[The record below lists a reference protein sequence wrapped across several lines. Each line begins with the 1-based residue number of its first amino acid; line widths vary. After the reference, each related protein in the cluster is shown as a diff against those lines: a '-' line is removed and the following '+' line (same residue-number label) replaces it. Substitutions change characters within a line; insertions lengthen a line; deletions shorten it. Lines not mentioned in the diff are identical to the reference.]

1 MDGLS
6 LDLGWPLALWGLVA
20 VALVPLLMWRSKFPM
35 SKGRRR
41 IVMVLRMIAMA
52 LAVVSV
58 AALRIGFP
66 SDELAVGLV
75 VDGSASIAPEERRR
89 VSEDLAA
96 MQAAN
101 DLITWTPV
109 GLGATRQG
117 GNRPGGGSG
126 LEVQIGAAVSLLPRD
141 HARRLLVA
149 TDGRDP
155 QLATAIASA
164 RAQGVEV
171 SVLPMGEGPAIDAFA
186 IAGVDAPRLLR
197 AEETSDVVATL
208 YANRDADVRIEAFFD
223 GRSVLTE
230 THRATRGSSTARMSL
245 RFPEDPGVH
254 QLELAVHGEG
264 DTVSANDRWR
274 TLVEVLPKPRVRIYH
289 APDSSPILAT
299 VLRDAGMDVE
309 VFAPQQAFTRL
320 EQYEPYA
327 LVIADEIELGD
338 FSDDQQR
345 VLRQWV
351 EEEGGGLITAS
362 FNRPVRRTPRILRE
376 IEPIIPPPA
385 QPEPRPLELVLVIDR
400 SSSMSGAP
408 MEQARQSAIAAVRA
422 LRRDARVGAVAF
434 SGGADRVIAPVGME
448 ESEQVVQFIAGIH
461 AEGGTNIAAAV
472 TAANHIMSNDPRYI
486 HHVILIS
493 DGESEPQSAIA
504 AAMAL
509 AGRGVSI
516 STITIGSYSQLLADI
531 ARIGRG
537 RYHVTNAGGLRSLVV
552 SEAMMRQPPAHRQ
565 TPFQMR
571 EQTHLQ
577 MFDGMRFDGA
587 PAISGHA
594 LAGLRPGATQVLT
607 ATEGMPLLAHWHRGL
622 GQVASWTSATSGSW
636 TDGLRQTSTFRD
648 LFTHLARGMLRT
660 RTVEPPRILIER
672 DPLSAQRRL
681 VTIISP
687 YVDTRNVPIVRLF
700 RGASVRNVA
709 TGSDPTFAEE
719 LPMEIAGPGV
729 WQASLQTG
737 FTFLV
742 DARMP
747 EDVEPT
753 AAEGDERPYD
763 EELAA
768 FGPDTATLERLA
780 AIGGGTLLTAPLE
793 ITHEASAV
801 PAMRPLR
808 TPLLLLALLF
818 YLFSLL
824 LLRLPDRALATGFEV
839 ERPSRVPQ
847 PSRRS
852 VPPAPP
858 LTDDEKKRA
867 A

>member
-1 MDGLS
+1 MEGLS
-6 LDLGWPLALWGLVA
+6 IDLGWPLALSGLVL
-20 VALVPLLMWRSKFPM
+20 VALVPFLVWRSRFPM
-35 SKGRRR
+35 SPSRRR
-41 IVMVLRMIAMA
+41 LVTVLRMIAMV
-52 LAVVSV
+52 LAVISV
-58 AALRIGFP
+58 AAVRIGFP
-66 SDELAVGLV
+66 TSELAVGLV
-75 VDGSASIAPEERRR
+75 VDGSTSVAPEERQR
-89 VSEDLAA
+89 VTEELRA

-101 DLITWTPV
+101 DLVTWTPV
-109 GLGATRQG
+109 GLGRS
-117 GNRPGGGSG
+117 GNSRGSAD
-126 LEVQIGAAVSLLPRD
+126 LETQVGAAVALLPRD

-155 QLATAIASA
+155 RLASA
-164 RAQGVEV
+164 IEAASAAGVEV
-171 SVLPMGEGPAIDAFA
+171 SILPMGESPTVDAFA
-186 IAGVDAPRLLR
+186 ISSVDAPRLLR
-197 AEETSDVVATL
+197 AEETSDVAVSL
-208 YANRDADVRIEAFFD
+208 YASRDADVRLEAFFD

-230 THRATRGSSTARMSL
+230 THHASRGTSSARLSL

-254 QLELAVHGEG
+254 ELEIAVRGEG
-264 DTVSANDRWR
+264 DSVSANDRWR

-289 APDSSPILAT
+289 EGDGAPILAT

-309 VFAPQQAFTRL
+309 VATPQQAFTRVD
-320 EQYEPYA
+320 QYEPYL

-338 FSDDQQR
+338 LSDDQQR
-345 VLRQWV
+345 TLRTWV
-351 EEEGGGLITAS
+351 EDEGGGLITAS
-362 FNRPVRRTPRILRE
+362 FNHPIRRTPRTLRE
-376 IEPIIPPPA
+376 IEPIEPPPA
-385 QPEPRPLELVLVIDR
+385 QPEPRPLELVIVIDR

-408 MEQARQSAIAAVRA
+408 MEQARSSAIAAVRA
-422 LRRDARVGAVAF
+422 LRRDALVGSVAF
-434 SGGADRVIAPVGME
+434 SGGADRVIAPVPMDQ
-448 ESEQVVQFIAGIH
+448 SEQVVQFISGIH
-461 AEGGTNIAAAV
+461 AEGGTNIAAAI

-516 STITIGSYSQLLADI
+516 TTITIGSYSQLLAEI

-565 TPFQMR
+565 TPFAMR
-571 EQTHLQ
+571 EATHLS
-577 MFDGMRFDGA
+577 MFDGMSFEGA
-587 PAISGHA
+587 PAITGHA

-636 TDGLRQTSTFRD
+636 TDGLRTSPMFRQ
-648 LFTHLARGMLRT
+648 LFTRLARGMLRT
-660 RTVEPPRILIER
+660 RTVEPPRIVIER

-681 VTIISP
+681 VTIVSP
-687 YVDTRNVPIVRLF
+687 YVDEANVPVVRLF

-709 TGSDPTFAEE
+709 TNSEPQFAEE

-729 WQASLQTG
+729 WQASIPTG

-747 EDVEPT
+747 EDIEPT

-768 FGPDTATLERLA
+768 FGPDTASLERLA
-780 AIGGGTLLTAPLE
+780 AIGGGALLEAPLA
-793 ITHEASAV
+793 ITAEASPV
-801 PAMRPLR
+801 PAMRSLR
-808 TPLLLLALLF
+808 TPLLLLALFF

-824 LLRLPDRALATGFEV
+824 VLRLPDRALATGFEV
-839 ERPSRVPQ
+839 ERPSRIPQ

-852 VPPAPP
+852 VPPAE
-858 LTDDEKKRA
+858 TKEA

>member
-1 MDGLS
+1 MEGLS
-6 LDLGWPLALWGLVA
+6 IDLGWPLALWGLLA
-20 VALVPLLMWRSKFPM
+20 VVLVPLLAWRSRFPM
-35 SKGRRR
+35 STGRRR
-41 IVMVLRMIAMA
+41 AVTVLRMIAMA

-66 SDELAVGLV
+66 SDDLAVGLV

-89 VSEDLAA
+89 VSEDLSA

-109 GLGATRQG
+109 GLGG
-117 GNRPGGGSG
+117 GRVRGNGGSSTSQG
-126 LEVQIGAAVSLLPRD
+126 LEVQIGTAVSLLPRD

-149 TDGRDP
+149 TDGHDP
-155 QLATAIASA
+155 LLPNAIASA

-171 SVLPMGEGPAIDAFA
+171 SILSMGEGPAVDAFA
-186 IAGVDAPRLLR
+186 ISGVDAPRLLR
-197 AEETSDVVATL
+197 AEEMSDVVATL
-208 YANRDADVRIEAFFD
+208 YASREADVRIEAFFD

-230 THRATRGSSTARMSL
+230 THHATRGTSTARLSL

-264 DTVSANDRWR
+264 DVVSANDRWR

-289 APDSSPILAT
+289 AADSQPILAT

-320 EQYEPYA
+320 DQYEPYA

-434 SGGADRVIAPVGME
+434 SGGADRVIAPVGMD
-448 ESEQVVQFIAGIH
+448 ESEQVVQFIGGIH
-461 AEGGTNIAAAV
+461 AEGGTNIAAAI
-472 TAANHIMSNDPRYI
+472 TAANHVMSNDPRYI

-516 STITIGSYSQLLADI
+516 TSITIGSYSQLLADI

-565 TPFQMR
+565 TPFSMR
-571 EQTHLQ
+571 EATHLT

-587 PAISGHA
+587 PALSGHA

-636 TDGLRQTSTFRD
+636 TDGLRQTATFRD

-672 DPLSAQRRL
+672 DPLSSQRRL

-687 YVDTRNVPIVRLF
+687 YVDTRNVPVVRLF

-709 TGSDPTFAEE
+709 TGSEPTFAES

-729 WQASLQTG
+729 WQASIQTG

-780 AIGGGTLLTAPLE
+780 AIGGGTLLGAPLE
-793 ITHEASAV
+793 ITSEATAV
-801 PAMRPLR
+801 PAMRSLR
-808 TPLLLLALLF
+808 TPLLLLALLV
-818 YLFSLL
+818 YLLSLL
-824 LLRLPDRALATGFEV
+824 LLRLPDRSLATGFEV

-858 LTDDEKKRA
+858 LTDEEKRA

>member
-1 MDGLS
+1 MNGLS
-6 LDLGWPLALWGLVA
+6 LDLGWPLALYGLVL
-20 VALVPLLMWRSKFPM
+20 VALVPLLTWRSRFPM
-35 SKGRRR
+35 SPGRRR
-41 IVMVLRMIAMA
+41 AVTVLRMIAMA
-52 LAVVSV
+52 LAVVAV
-58 AALRIGFP
+58 AAVRIGFP
-66 SDELAVGLV
+66 TSELAVGLV
-75 VDGSASIAPEERRR
+75 VDGSASIAPEERQR
-89 VSEDLAA
+89 VTEDLGA

-101 DLITWTPV
+101 DLTTWVPV
-109 GLGATRQG
+109 GLGRTTNGRS
-117 GNRPGGGSG
+117 PTS
-126 LEVQIGAAVSLLPRD
+126 LETQIGAAVSLLPRD
-141 HARRLLVA
+141 HVRRLLVA

-155 QLATAIASA
+155 RLATAIESA
-164 RAQGVEV
+164 RRSGVEV
-171 SVLPMGEGPAIDAFA
+171 SILPIGASPAVDAVA
-186 IAGVDAPRLLR
+186 ISGLDAPRLLR
-197 AEETSDVVATL
+197 AEETSDVAASL
-208 YANRDADVRIEAFFD
+208 YASRDMDVELEAFFD

-230 THRATRGSSTARMSL
+230 THHATEGTSSARLSL
-245 RFPEDPGVH
+245 RFPEDPGIH
-254 QLELAVHGEG
+254 ELEIAVRGAG
-264 DTVSANDRWR
+264 DAVSANDRWR
-274 TLVEVLPKPRVRIYH
+274 TLVEVLPKPRVRILH
-289 APDSSPILAT
+289 APDSTPILAT
-299 VLRDAGMDVE
+299 VLRDAGMEVE
-309 VFAPQQAFTRL
+309 VVSPQQAFTRVQ
-320 EQYEPYA
+320 QYDPYA
-327 LVIADEIELGD
+327 LVIADEIELND
-338 FSDDQQR
+338 LSEEQQR
-345 VLRQWV
+345 TLRTWV
-351 EEEGGGLITAS
+351 EDEGGGLITAS
-362 FNRPVRRTPRILRE
+362 FNHPVRRTPRTLRE
-376 IEPIIPPPA
+376 IEPIEPPPA

-400 SSSMSGAP
+400 SSSMSGGP

-422 LRRDARVGAVAF
+422 LRPDARVGAVAF
-434 SGGADRVIAPVGME
+434 SGGADRVIAPVPM
-448 ESEQVVQFIAGIH
+448 SEADQVVQFIAGIH
-461 AEGGTNIAAAV
+461 AEGGTNIAAAI
-472 TAANHIMSNDPRYI
+472 TAANHIMSSDPRYI

-516 STITIGSYSQLLADI
+516 TTITIGSFSQLLAEI

-571 EQTHLQ
+571 EATHLQ
-577 MFDGMRFDGA
+577 MFDGMSFDGA
-587 PAISGHA
+587 PALAGHA

-636 TDGLRQTSTFRD
+636 TDGLRQSAVFRQ

-660 RTVEPPRILIER
+660 RTVEPPRIVIER

-687 YVDTRNVPIVRLF
+687 YVDESNVPVVRLF
-700 RGASVRNVA
+700 RGATVRNVV
-709 TGSDPTFAEE
+709 TNSDPQFAQE

-729 WQASLQTG
+729 WQASIQTG

-747 EDVEPT
+747 EDIEPT

-768 FGPDTATLERLA
+768 FGPDQAALERLA
-780 AIGGGTLLTAPLE
+780 AIGGGLLLDAPLG
-793 ITHEASAV
+793 ITTEASPV
-801 PAMRPLR
+801 PSMRSLR
-808 TPLLLLALLF
+808 TPLLVLALLF

-839 ERPSRVPQ
+839 ERPSRIPQ

-852 VPPAPP
+852 VPPAD
-858 LTDDEKKRA
+858 TKEA

>member
-1 MDGLS
+1 MMEGLS
-6 LDLGWPLALWGLVA
+6 LDLGWPLALWGLIG
-20 VALVPLLMWRSKFPM
+20 VALVPLFAWRSKFPM
-35 SKGRRR
+35 SKGRLR

-66 SDELAVGLV
+66 TTDLAVGLV

-89 VSEDLAA
+89 VSEDLHA
-96 MQAAN
+96 MQGAN

-109 GLGATRQG
+109 GLGASRQG
-117 GNRPGGGSG
+117 GNGGRSD

-149 TDGRDP
+149 TDGRDAH
-155 QLATAIASA
+155 LATAIASA
-164 RAQGVEV
+164 HAQGVEV
-171 SVLPMGEGPAIDAFA
+171 SVLSMGEGPAVDAFA
-186 IAGVDAPRLLR
+186 ISGVDAPRLLR
-197 AEETSDVVATL
+197 AEEMSDVVVTL
-208 YANRDADVRIEAFFD
+208 YASRDADVTIEAFFD

-230 THRATRGSSTARMSL
+230 PHHATRGTSTARMSL
-245 RFPEDPGVH
+245 RFPEEPGVH
-254 QLELAVHGEG
+254 QLELAVHGQG
-264 DTVSANDRWR
+264 DVVSANDRWR

-289 APDSSPILAT
+289 APDSTPILAT
-299 VLRDAGMDVE
+299 VLRDAGMEVE
-309 VFAPQQAFTRL
+309 VVAPQQAFTRL
-320 EQYEPYA
+320 DAYEPYA

-338 FSDDQQR
+338 FSDDQQTT
-345 VLRQWV
+345 LRRWV
-351 EEEGGGLITAS
+351 EEEGGGLVTAS

-448 ESEQVVQFIAGIH
+448 ESEQVVQFIGGIH
-461 AEGGTNIAAAV
+461 AEGGTNIAAAI
-472 TAANHIMSNDPRYI
+472 TAANHVMSNDPRYI

-516 STITIGSYSQLLADI
+516 TSITIGSYSQLLADI

-571 EQTHLQ
+571 EETHLQ
-577 MFDGMRFDGA
+577 MFDGMRFEGA

-636 TDGLRQTSTFRD
+636 TDGLRQTPMFRE

-709 TGSDPTFAEE
+709 TGSAPTFAEE

-729 WQASLQTG
+729 WQASIPTG

-780 AIGGGTLLTAPLE
+780 ALGGGTLLAAPLE

-801 PAMRPLR
+801 PAMRSLR
-808 TPLLLLALLF
+808 TPLLLLALLV

-824 LLRLPDRALATGFEV
+824 VLRLPDRALATGFEV

-858 LTDDEKKRA
+858 LTDDEKRA